1 MDLHG
6 LEYIVEIA
14 KVQNLSR
21 AAENLFIT
29 QSTLSQ
35 HLTKLEGELGLSL
48 FERKKNKMSITP
60 AGKMYVTACKQILQ
74 EKKNLYNQLSDL
86 DNAKTGSFTVGITP
100 QWGAVAISHI
110 IKEFKKD
117 YPSIQ
122 VKVEEQIA
130 LPLTHLLKDGIVDM
144 AILPL
149 SNSTSLP
156 YKGILLQ
163 SEELILAI
171 PKAHIRKIP
180 LHKHDLQDDLPQ
192 ILVKDL
198 AGEPMI
204 FSKSQTTIRT
214 LQEQCFS
221 SQHIIPHI
229 IMEINSHPASLIMVQ
244 QGLGSTFVPLSC
256 ATPSDG
262 IIYAH
267 IVPTVQWYVTI
278 AFRKGFT
285 MNQSEKYFVSLLQQ
299 YFANATPAILHSQIL
314 LTPKYTKP

>member
-204 FSKSQTTIRT
+204 FSKSQTTIRPCRNNVFPHST
-214 LQEQCFS
+214 LF
-221 SQHIIPHI
+221 
-229 IMEINSHPASLIMVQ
+229 LI
-244 QGLGSTFVPLSC
+244 LSWKL
-256 ATPSDG
+256 
-262 IIYAH
+262 
-267 IVPTVQWYVTI
+267 TV
-278 AFRKGFT
+278 
-285 MNQSEKYFVSLLQQ
+285 
-299 YFANATPAILHSQIL
+299 IL
-314 LTPKYTKP
+314 LVLSWYSKDSAVLLYLFPVLRLLMELFMPILSLPYNGM